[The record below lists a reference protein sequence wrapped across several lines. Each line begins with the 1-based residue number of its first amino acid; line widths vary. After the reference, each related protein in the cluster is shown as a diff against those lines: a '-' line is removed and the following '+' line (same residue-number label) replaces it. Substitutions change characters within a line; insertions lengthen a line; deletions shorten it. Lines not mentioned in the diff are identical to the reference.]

1 MGTLKRGAVWIAA
14 CVILTVAPA
23 RAQDASNA
31 ARAEALFQEARQ
43 LMSQD
48 KYTEACPKLAA
59 SQKLDPGPGTLMNL
73 AGCYEKNGQTA
84 SAWATWIEAQ
94 SASERAGHADW
105 AATCRDRAAAILPKV
120 SRLSVVVPP
129 SSEVPGLVVER
140 DGVRVE
146 RAEWGSAVPVDPGT
160 HPVTASA
167 PGRQP
172 WSAMVQI
179 APNGAAQTVS
189 VPVLEV
195 SPTAAPIAAP
205 MATPTAAPPAGPSS
219 RPQGHEYAAP
229 APASS
234 WTTGRVAGAAMA
246 GVGVVGLA
254 VGGFY
259 GLKAKSTHDDALNHC
274 VGTECYAEGL
284 ELDSDA
290 RDQAMIST
298 VAVASGLGLIA
309 AGAVLYLVSS
319 PSQPSRET
327 TVAMGIRSSAQ
338 GLSLSVGGAW

>member
-1 MGTLKRGAVWIAA
+1 MGTLKRGLVWIAA
-14 CVILTVAPA
+14 CVILTAAPA
-23 RAQDASNA
+23 RSQDASSA

-48 KYTEACPKLAA
+48 KYAEACPKLAA

-73 AGCYEKNGQTA
+73 AGCFEKNGQAA
-84 SAWATWIEAQ
+84 SAWVTWIEAQ

-105 AATCRDRAAAILPKV
+105 AATCRDRAAAIQPKV
-120 SRLSVVVPP
+120 SRLSVVVAP

-179 APNGAAQTVS
+179 SPNGAAQTVN
-189 VPVLEV
+189 VPVLEA
-195 SPTAAPIAAP
+195 SPTAAPVATSV
-205 MATPTAAPPAGPSS
+205 ATPIATPFGPAHRQES
-219 RPQGHEYAAP
+219 P
-229 APASS
+229 APSPS

-259 GLKAKSTHDDALNHC
+259 GLKAKSTHDDALTHC
-274 VGTECYAEGL
+274 EGTDCYAKGL

-290 RDQAMIST
+290 RDQATIST

-309 AGAVLYLVSS
+309 AGAALYLVSS

-327 TVAMGIRSSAQ
+327 TVGVGIRPSAQ
-338 GLSLSVGGAW
+338 GLSLSMGGAW

>member
-1 MGTLKRGAVWIAA
+1 MGTWKRGLVWIAA
-14 CVILTVAPA
+14 CVILTATPA
-23 RAQDASNA
+23 RAQDASSA

-73 AGCYEKNGQTA
+73 AGCYEKNGQAA

-179 APNGAAQTVS
+179 SPNGAAQSVH
-189 VPVLEV
+189 VPVLEA
-195 SPTAAPIAAP
+195 SPTEAPMPTPIAAP
-205 MATPTAAPPAGPSS
+205 LARPSEPAHRQESAAP
-219 RPQGHEYAAP
+219 E
-229 APASS
+229 PASS

-246 GVGVVGLA
+246 GLGVVGLA

-274 VGTECYAEGL
+274 EGTDCYAEGL
-284 ELDSDA
+284 ELDSEA
-290 RDQAMIST
+290 RDQATIST

-309 AGAVLYLVSS
+309 AGAALYLVSS

-327 TVAMGIRSSAQ
+327 TVAVGLRPSAQ
-338 GLSLSVGGAW
+338 GLSLSMGGAW

>member
-1 MGTLKRGAVWIAA
+1 MRRSMRGLFWIAA
-14 CVILTVAPA
+14 CVTLTAAPA
-23 RAQDASNA
+23 RSQDASSA

-48 KYTEACPKLAA
+48 KYAEACPKLAA

-73 AGCYEKNGQTA
+73 AGCYEKNGQAA

-105 AATCRDRAAAILPKV
+105 AATCRDRAAAIQPKV
-120 SRLSVVVPP
+120 SRLSVIVPP
-129 SSEVPGLVVER
+129 ASDVPGLVVER

-146 RAEWGSAVPVDPGT
+146 RAEWGSAVPLDPGT

-179 APNGAAQTVS
+179 SPNGAAQTVDI
-189 VPVLEV
+189 PVLV
-195 SPTAAPIAAP
+195 ASPMTAPPGSARMQESAAP
-205 MATPTAAPPAGPSS
+205 G
-219 RPQGHEYAAP
+219 
-229 APASS
+229 PASS
-234 WTTGRVAGAAMA
+234 WTTGRIAGVAMA

-259 GLKAKSTHDDALNHC
+259 GLKAKSTHDDALTHC
-274 VGTECYAEGL
+274 QGTSCYPKGL

-290 RDQAMIST
+290 RDQATIST

-319 PSQPSRET
+319 PSQPSREK
-327 TVAMGIRSSAQ
+327 TVAVGLRPSAQ